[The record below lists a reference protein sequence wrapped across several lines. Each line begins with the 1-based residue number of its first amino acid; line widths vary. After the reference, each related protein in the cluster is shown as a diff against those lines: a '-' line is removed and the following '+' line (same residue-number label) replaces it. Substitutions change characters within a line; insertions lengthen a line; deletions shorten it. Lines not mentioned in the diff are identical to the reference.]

1 MPEASLEILVNMLAS
16 DDRGVS
22 ADKLDIV
29 FNRLTSI
36 GFAKSNARAL
46 AVALIRVAEAQ
57 GVHPISYFEINEDS
71 ILLAENTYK
80 AINELRPTG
89 NQIGLKISTK
99 NNKSKIENKIRP

>member
-1 MPEASLEILVNMLAS
+1 M
-16 DDRGVS
+16 
-22 ADKLDIV
+22 
-29 FNRLTSI
+29 
-36 GFAKSNARAL
+36 
-46 AVALIRVAEAQ
+46 ALIKVADAQ

-99 NNKSKIENKIRP
+99 NNKSKIANKIRP